1 MKQLNDSCIS
11 EITEFNETW
20 DNKLKE
26 HQDKSIAQET
36 ALVEK
41 HKIEKQELI
50 QKEKAASSK
59 ILIKFSG
66 KYIQL
71 TQTEEKLV
79 KENK

>member
-26 HQDKSIAQET
+26 HQDKSSAQET

-66 KYIQL
+66 KYIQ
-71 TQTEEKLV
+71 
-79 KENK
+79 